1 MDAPRSPE
9 VGEQLPVQ
17 VLLRL
22 KPTTGTRETIVVHSG
37 PRTLKVCN
45 PVQSTS
51 ANGES
56 ILVSKRME
64 YTFDWVLPETASQ
77 QDTFRKSSS
86 SMLRHFYSGGN
97 ALLFCYG
104 PSGSGKSFTIMGDDK
119 NPGIIPNI
127 LRSVF
132 ASIEAAKMQKDPSVK
147 RTIDGNVF
155 PMSPDMDYTVFINY
169 LECYNEKVYDLLRKN
184 SKEAPAPLDLKFNKA
199 HVPIFS
205 ANEPI
210 IENYQQGAQW
220 LHAGQANRQV
230 GSTQINKSSSRSHAI
245 FTVRLTQTPVGI
257 TREEI
262 MADPS
267 LVRLSKFTIVDLA
280 GSERSGKSQAT
291 GDRLKEASNI
301 NNSLLTLKRCM
312 KALQSNQMMANAPS
326 APSSSSTHTS
336 VTDSAQKRLSVQRL
350 STTGQALP
358 VPNIEKG
365 KTLEVVPFRDS
376 TLTKLLR
383 EYFQGE
389 GKCSVIVNI
398 NPTPADYDESL
409 QALDFGTITKAVKT
423 TTCKKKLVARSASP
437 VQPIP
442 FSLTQ
447 SAAAA
452 KAERQ
457 GPGRT
462 ASKASMTLDRLNS
475 SNLNRSL
482 NQSTNLNQSLNMS
495 LNQSQNLMNSEA
507 LNRSTAS
514 VAKEVEASSPSKNT
528 LNRSRMPL
536 SNVTSPNGASSRRVS
551 EVSTLSF
558 ASAAVVQPSVV
569 PAVNAVVARQLFRL
583 DTESETASQFTS
595 DEAMEEEYEEMMA
608 FDELE
613 LVTEVNKL
621 RTALADAE
629 NRVIEAEMAVRS
641 ELAQEVADR
650 ILETERYYR
659 AQTDA
664 RLASMQEK
672 YEKMITHLEKM
683 HTEDSSAR
691 QQEADAEVDADEESE
706 DLHGSRVDAEDEE
719 DKANTFDLLCEK
731 EAQLEDARVQ
741 LTLTKA
747 ELSDASARLAAMHD
761 SSHRELQSA
770 QDAHREEVALLN
782 MRVESLSK
790 QLEEAKDALARAE
803 AKLLLSAKNAVA
815 SPLSTPRAAA
825 SKETSFIVE
834 EVAEEPIATATTA
847 EVDEE
852 EKIVPAPKKKRG
864 RPPKSATAEA
874 DIVEDSPSEEAVAPA
889 VVAEEEEPAPIK
901 KKRGRPPKATTAK
914 AGSSAKVVAA
924 SAATMKAWL
933 SSGTKASKR
942 REDSTPSNTLS
953 IDPFEFQPEFTDAND
968 TADTEDATS
977 KKKGAKKS
985 GKRSSARA
993 TSRSKKTSI
1002 AEQSDDEKDE
1012 MVADEEKD
1020 TSIVHEMD
1028 ASNIEEPSA
1037 VEEPSADEII
1047 SEKPSKAKV
1056 KKTVTIEEVEE
1067 ESAMEVDEI
1076 AESEPV
1082 SARSA
1087 SARMDEDD
1095 EESTPKDEDSDA
1107 DVDHDSD
1114 FSEEEEDVDST
1125 SVKPRGK
1132 RAAARKASPVA
1143 KPRAGGKR
1151 TLKRSVAVNKGRP
1164 TPKIAVDASDD
1175 EAERDEVEEVVEEEV
1190 EVAEKP
1196 AMKKRLGSKKK
1207 TAFDSDDEND
1217 AENVENAENVPL
1229 PTRTPMTKRLR
1240 SRRPVEVLDSPIAD
1254 ETLERTAFNA
1264 TGRPRRGAA
1273 AAPRYIGGMLKAKR

>member
-22 KPTTGTRETIVVHSG
+22 KPTAGTRETIVVHSG

-86 SMLRHFYSGGN
+86 SMLRHFFSGGN

-132 ASIEAAKMQKDPSVK
+132 ASIEAAKMQKDPSIK

-155 PMSPDMDYTVFINY
+155 PMNPDMDYTVFINY

-220 LHAGQANRQV
+220 LHAGQSNRQV
-230 GSTQINKSSSRSHAI
+230 GATQINKSSSRSHAI
-245 FTVRLTQTPVGI
+245 FTVRLTQTPIGV

-280 GSERSGKSQAT
+280 GSERSGKSLAT

-312 KALQSNQMMANAPS
+312 KALQSNQMIANAPP
-326 APSSSSTHTS
+326 ATSSSSTHTS
-336 VTDSAQKRLSVQRL
+336 VTDSAQKRMSVQRL

-358 VPNIEKG
+358 LPNIEKG

-398 NPTPADYDESL
+398 NPTPADFDESL

-482 NQSTNLNQSLNMS
+482 NQSTNLNAS
-495 LNQSQNLMNSEA
+495 LNQSQNLLNSEA

-514 VAKEVEASSPSKNT
+514 VAKEVEASSPSKNI

-536 SNVTSPNGASSRRVS
+536 SNVSSPAGASSRRVS

-558 ASAAVVQPSVV
+558 ASAAVVQPPIV
-569 PAVNAVVARQLFRL
+569 PAVNPMVARQLFRL
-583 DTESETASQFTS
+583 DTDSETVSQFTS
-595 DEAMEEEYEEMMA
+595 DEAMEEDDEEIMA

-664 RLASMQEK
+664 RLASMQGK
-672 YEKMITHLEKM
+672 YEKMINHLEQM
-683 HTEDSSAR
+683 HKDDSSAR
-691 QQEADAEVDADEESE
+691 QEAETEVDADEESE
-706 DLHGSRVDAEDEE
+706 DLHGSKMDAEDEE

-803 AKLLLSAKNAVA
+803 AKLLQNAKNLAA
-815 SPLSTPRAAA
+815 SPLPSPRVAKEIVSDEA
-825 SKETSFIVE
+825 SDEQEKSLS
-834 EVAEEPIATATTA
+834 TATTNTTDA
-847 EVDEE
+847 DD

-864 RPPKSATAEA
+864 RPPKSATAAPIEEVA
-874 DIVEDSPSEEAVAPA
+874 EETPSEEAA
-889 VVAEEEEPAPIK
+889 VPAEEEEPAPAK
-901 KKRGRPPKATTAK
+901 KKRGRPPKAASAK
-914 AGSSAKVVAA
+914 AASAKVVAA
-924 SAATMKAWL
+924 SAETMKAWL
-933 SSGTKASKR
+933 SGASSKSSKR
-942 REDSTPSNTLS
+942 REDSTPSTTLS
-953 IDPFEFQPEFTDAND
+953 IDPFEFQPEFNDTTDA
-968 TADTEDATS
+968 ADAEEPSS
-977 KKKGAKKS
+977 KKKGVKKS

-1012 MVADEEKD
+1012 MIVDEENTEKD
-1020 TSIVHEMD
+1020 ASIAEMD
-1028 ASNIEEPSA
+1028 TSNIEEPSA
-1037 VEEPSADEII
+1037 ADEPAVDEPIV
-1047 SEKPSKAKV
+1047 EKPSKSKA
-1056 KKTVTIEEVEE
+1056 KKTVTIEEVAAEEE
-1067 ESAMEVDEI
+1067 ESAMETDP
-1076 AESEPV
+1076 ATESVP
-1082 SARSA
+1082 A

-1095 EESTPKDEDSDA
+1095 EDSTPKDEDSDA
-1107 DVDHDSD
+1107 EANPDSD
-1114 FSEEEEDVDST
+1114 FEEDDEDE
-1125 SVKPRGK
+1125 VKPRGK
-1132 RAAARKASPVA
+1132 RAAARKVASPIA
-1143 KPRAGGKR
+1143 KPRAGAKR

-1164 TPKIAVDASDD
+1164 TPKIAIDVSDD
-1175 EAERDEVEEVVEEEV
+1175 EAERDDVDEAIDEEPEVQ
-1190 EVAEKP
+1190 EKP
-1196 AMKKRLGSKKK
+1196 EVKRRLGSKKK
-1207 TAFDSDDEND
+1207 NAFDSDSEND
-1217 AENVENAENVPL
+1217 AENHENAENAPL

-1264 TGRPRRGAA
+1264 TGRPKRGTA